1 MVTERESWI
10 LGNKDRDPNL
20 SDVANAQS
28 IEPGYSMM
36 TKDQQA
42 ALVAEVKGVL
52 EQARARRPGGG
63 SEEEHGANLRRPQF
77 RSCMQATGAGSGR
90 RC

>member
-1 MVTERESWI
+1 MTERESWI

-42 ALVAEVKGVL
+42 ALVAEVKSVL
-52 EQARARRPGGG
+52 DQARNARAVGAVAGGRG
-63 SEEEHGANLRRPQF
+63 GRGAKL
-77 RSCMQATGAGSGR
+77 
-90 RC
+90 